1 MYLIKGYNGP
11 DVESSKVF
19 YYISLKE
26 MVFNKSNGVIP
37 KGVLIYYINTFK
49 WCSIYKL
56 LVTLN
61 EFAKRYEIIF
71 NEIKSGWKARRKLII
86 NLRFFIPFH
95 QYT

>member
-49 WCSIYKL
+49 
-56 LVTLN
+56 
-61 EFAKRYEIIF
+61 
-71 NEIKSGWKARRKLII
+71 
-86 NLRFFIPFH
+86 
-95 QYT
+95 